1 MIITS
6 RVHCRETIHFI
17 QSSLIKTELNDKAKR
32 LLPKNYFSVVGTAM
46 PEVSETP
53 GPSWRMI

>member
-1 MIITS
+1 MIKLKD
-6 RVHCRETIHFI
+6 CY
-17 QSSLIKTELNDKAKR
+17 Q
-32 LLPKNYFSVVGTAM
+32 KNYFSVVGTAM